1 MIVFLYRSY
10 IIVVFSR
17 NQFIG
22 TSFLWRYQIIIGI
35 ENLCRYSFFHG
46 KSNLCRRNL
55 IYRKC
60 IGVLLSVFIRDADGK
75 SILAILQFYPVA
87 GFFLH
92 SIYRNGITLFPI
104 RRSLYLNDA
113 INCIQRILCLCSRKI
128 R

>member
-1 MIVFLYRSY
+1 MEEL
-10 IIVVFSR
+10 
-17 NQFIG
+17 IG
-22 TSFLWRYQIIIGI
+22 LFGSLDWSPLWISLKTGI
-35 ENLCRYSFFHG
+35 AATVISFFAG
-46 KSNLCRRNL
+46 LYAARRIMKAGPGL
-55 IYRKC
+55 RAA
-60 IGVLLSVFIRDADGK
+60 ADGF
-75 SILAILQFYPVA
+75 LTLPMVLPPTVA